1 MVHRASWE
9 HVQVVHVEPEEPED
23 AIGFGQTPGEDTL
36 QRGHVTAGPRLMVL
50 RRQVAHFQQHVDG
63 CDHICTSKD
72 IGDRSDNT
80 GIVGVL
86 PVGVHCHLF
95 HGLSRETHLVEQ
107 ASPHGAD
114 SVLVHCDVPCVPCCE
129 PLCRVRQQGSSQ
141 TRTPS
146 HVSASSSGMSQGL

>member
-1 MVHRASWE
+1 MRLHLPTTKS
-9 HVQVVHVEPEEPED
+9 
-23 AIGFGQTPGEDTL
+23 
-36 QRGHVTAGPRLMVL
+36 AGMWP
-50 RRQVAHFQQHVDG
+50 
-63 CDHICTSKD
+63 
-72 IGDRSDNT
+72 
-80 GIVGVL
+80 
-86 PVGVHCHLF
+86 
-95 HGLSRETHLVEQ
+95 HLVEQ